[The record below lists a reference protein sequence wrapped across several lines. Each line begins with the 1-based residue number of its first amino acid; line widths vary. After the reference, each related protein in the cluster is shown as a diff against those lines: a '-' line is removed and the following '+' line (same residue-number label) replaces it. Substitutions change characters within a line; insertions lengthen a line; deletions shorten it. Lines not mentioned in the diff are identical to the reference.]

1 MSWLL
6 ENKEWLFSGIGGA
19 ILLGLLTW
27 IYRSLRTETNTS
39 STDLASV
46 NINQTDC
53 PGTNIQIQQAGR
65 DIITKNEAP
74 ASPPS
79 PKIEDKWVSDL
90 DYIEDAGIAERLCQQ
105 GYHLHWTGVDK
116 EARRVD
122 IDGWDVVID
131 TDKSGQ
137 KVRYKI
143 KDDSVGGY
151 LILLKKKEPQEQA
164 SKTTKQPS
172 RLERL
177 EQQMPEL
184 FAEMR
189 QDLSE
194 SPFIREFITMRKG
207 WLYNSDPNNPIFSYN
222 FDDHENLTGKLT
234 VLENHGLVTEITY
247 NNAKRYTMSEEFVA
261 YLTAQSQR

>member
-90 DYIEDAGIAERLCQQ
+90 DYIEDAGIAERL
-105 GYHLHWTGVDK
+105 
-116 EARRVD
+116 
-122 IDGWDVVID
+122 
-131 TDKSGQ
+131 
-137 KVRYKI
+137 
-143 KDDSVGGY
+143 
-151 LILLKKKEPQEQA
+151 
-164 SKTTKQPS
+164 
-172 RLERL
+172 
-177 EQQMPEL
+177 
-184 FAEMR
+184 
-189 QDLSE
+189 
-194 SPFIREFITMRKG
+194 
-207 WLYNSDPNNPIFSYN
+207 
-222 FDDHENLTGKLT
+222 
-234 VLENHGLVTEITY
+234 
-247 NNAKRYTMSEEFVA
+247 
-261 YLTAQSQR
+261 